1 MIFFG
6 TIIMLPNISFDFED
20 NSFEDDFDDD
30 IDESD

>member
-1 MIFFG
+1 MIS
-6 TIIMLPNISFDFED
+6 NISFDFED